1 MPLRTLENAT
11 TPYHARPRSA
21 RNGAWWLVTLIALS
35 LVAAAP
41 AAAKAPKK
49 VPAGFVGVVGDGP
62 LLHDP
67 SVDLS
72 NQFDRMVNNGTQSL
86 RLMFNWAQAQPYQ
99 SFDQVP
105 PDQAASYRDENGVP
119 TDYTFTDQ
127 IVTAAA
133 QRHLALLPEVQV
145 APRWAARHPGEF
157 ASPPSDPEQYAAYM
171 GALVRRYGPGGSFW
185 TEHPE
190 LVAQPLRYWQ
200 IWNEPSFNTFWSDQP
215 FADDYV
221 ALVRASRTAV
231 KAVDPGAKI
240 VLAGLPNKS
249 WNSLE
254 KIYKAGG
261 RKEFDIAAF
270 HPFTATV
277 DGVKTILEKDRK
289 VMSKY
294 HDSKKTLWVT
304 ELSWTSAKGKVNPT
318 LGNEA
323 TEKGQAK
330 NLAAAYKM
338 LAKYRGKLHI
348 GRVYWYTWVTQDR
361 NRQAGFD
368 WAGLLRIRD
377 GKLTAKPALKAY
389 RQTALALQR
398 CRAKKG
404 RADRC
409 AR

>member
-1 MPLRTLENAT
+1 MPLRLTL
-11 TPYHARPRSA
+11 
-21 RNGAWWLVTLIALS
+21 VITL
-35 LVAAAP
+35 LVAVALAVAGP
-41 AAAKAPKK
+41 AAAKAPKR

-67 SVDLS
+67 GVDLS
-72 NQFDRMVNNGTQSL
+72 NQFDRMVNNGAQSL
-86 RLMFNWAQAQPYQ
+86 RIMFNWAQAQPYA
-99 SFDQVP
+99 SFDGMSDEQRA
-105 PDQAASYRDENGVP
+105 QYHDENGVP

-127 IVTAAA
+127 IVSAAA
-133 QRHLALLPEVQV
+133 QRHLALLPEVQI
-145 APRWAARHPGEF
+145 APPWAARHPGEF
-157 ASPPSDPEQYAAYM
+157 ASPPSDPQQYANYM
-171 GALVRRYGPGGSFW
+171 GALVRRYGPSGSFW

-190 LVAQPLRYWQ
+190 LVAQPIRYWQ

-221 ALVRASRTAV
+221 ALLTASRTAV
-231 KAVDPGAKI
+231 KGLDPGAKI

-261 RKEFDIAAF
+261 RKQFDIAAF
-270 HPFTATV
+270 HPFTAKV
-277 DGVKTILEKDRK
+277 DGVKTILQKDRK

-304 ELSWTSAKGKVNPT
+304 ELSWTSAKGKTNVT
-318 LGNEA
+318 YGNEQ

-330 NLAAAYKM
+330 DLAAAYKM
-338 LAKYRGKLHI
+338 LASNRGKMHI
-348 GRVYWYTWVTQDR
+348 GRAYWYTWMTHDQKHDYP
-361 NRQAGFD
+361 FD
-368 WAGLLRIRD
+368 WAGLLKYQN
-377 GKLTAKPALKAY
+377 GKLTAKPALKAF

>member
-1 MPLRTLENAT
+1 MPLRTLVIT
-11 TPYHARPRSA
+11 V
-21 RNGAWWLVTLIALS
+21 LLALP
-35 LVAAAP
+35 LAAAGP

-86 RLMFNWAQAQPYQ
+86 RIMFNWNQAQQYA
-99 SFDQVP
+99 SFDDVP
-105 PDQAASYRDENGVP
+105 VDQRANYRDENGVP

-127 IVTAAA
+127 IVSAAA
-133 QRHLALLPEVQV
+133 QRHLALLPDVQV
-145 APRWAARHPGEF
+145 APRWAARHPGQF
-157 ASPPSDPEQYAAYM
+157 ASPPSDPEQYAAFM

-190 LVAQPLRYWQ
+190 YIAQPIRYWQ

-215 FADDYV
+215 FAQDYV
-221 ALVRASRTAV
+221 ALVHSSRIAV
-231 KAVDPGAKI
+231 KSVDPGAKI

-270 HPFTATV
+270 HPFTAKV
-277 DGVKTILEKDRK
+277 DGVKTILQKDRK
-289 VMSKY
+289 VMAKY
-294 HDSKKTLWVT
+294 KDSKKTLWVT
-304 ELSWTSAKGKVNPT
+304 ELSWTSAKGKTSVT
-318 LGNEA
+318 YGNEQD
-323 TEKGQAK
+323 EKGQAK
-330 NLAAAYKM
+330 NLAAAYNM
-338 LAKYRGKLHI
+338 LARNRGAMHI
-348 GRVYWYTWVTQDR
+348 GRAYWYTWMTGDQKRDYP
-361 NRQAGFD
+361 FD
-368 WAGLLRIRD
+368 YAGLFRIRN
-377 GKLTAKPALKAY
+377 GKQTAKPALKAY
-389 RQTALALQR
+389 KQTALALQR